1 MSHPQFAAEL
11 LQRAEKQGPIVIGL
25 AGAGQ
30 MGTDIVV
37 QVALM
42 PGLRIGA
49 IAEVRPQAA
58 VDAALLAGHDRKDVV
73 IADSPSR
80 IDSAIEAGKVAVTE
94 DLYALAAA

>member
-11 LQRAEKQGPIVIGL
+11 IERAKEQGPVTIGL

-42 PGLRIGA
+42 PGL
-49 IAEVRPQAA
+49 Q
-58 VDAALLAGHDRKDVV
+58 DR
-73 IADSPSR
+73 R
-80 IDSAIEAGKVAVTE
+80 HLRG
-94 DLYALAAA
+94 AAAGGHRCGAACRT